1 MKFQG
6 ILVSLA
12 IIVVLSLGCNASELL
27 TKIPPL
33 GESEEAAPN
42 DQAGDQA
49 SGASAEVKKDDPAP
63 AAQTEGPKDSSAPVT
78 QPETPKGD
86 PEPESKAVAPKD
98 GPDPELKAETPKD
111 DPVTTEPPSG
121 NDTKPAQE
129 TGGNIITPVVPV
141 TEPEKVVPPA
151 VWADDFSNLNEAR
164 WEIETGGF
172 GSTIIA
178 ADGRL
183 EVKHAARSSGST
195 FWASAISTCRVSGD
209 FDVEV
214 AYELV
219 VWPAQNGVRMGLN
232 TVALDG
238 SEIALERT
246 SFGPNEFTRE
256 EEYLV
261 DFGGYFNTV
270 PAGDNLSGK
279 LRMTREDNRVSG
291 FYFEDGDWI
300 LIDGG
305 FKGTGDVRLK
315 LGSWSHSGK
324 FVEEVV
330 IVKFDNF
337 VLSQGELV

>member
-1 MKFQG
+1 M
-6 ILVSLA
+6 
-12 IIVVLSLGCNASELL
+12 
-27 TKIPPL
+27 
-33 GESEEAAPN
+33 
-42 DQAGDQA
+42 
-49 SGASAEVKKDDPAP
+49 
-63 AAQTEGPKDSSAPVT
+63 
-78 QPETPKGD
+78 
-86 PEPESKAVAPKD
+86 
-98 GPDPELKAETPKD
+98 
-111 DPVTTEPPSG
+111 
-121 NDTKPAQE
+121 
-129 TGGNIITPVVPV
+129 
-141 TEPEKVVPPA
+141 VPPA
-151 VWADDFSNLNEAR
+151 VWADDFSTLDEAR

-178 ADGRL
+178 KDGRL

-195 FWASAISTCRVSGD
+195 FWASAISACRVSGD

-214 AYELV
+214 SYELV

-232 TVALDG
+232 AVALDE
-238 SEIALERT
+238 SEVAVERV
-246 SFGPNEFTRE
+246 SFGSREFTKQ

-291 FYFEDGDWI
+291 FYFEDGEWI

-330 IVKFDNF
+330 VVKFDDF
-337 VLSQGELV
+337 VLGQGELVCSP